1 VLGSKVYTALHYH
14 SKKYP
19 TTEENSRH
27 NEKHIDRY
35 QSKPPAILLVEHR
48 NLPDGDPLPLRLRDD
63 DGDALDV
70 SRSVER
76 LLETSVPEVTQVM
89 RVRAHGFAVP

>member
-1 VLGSKVYTALHYH
+1 MLGSKVYTVLHYH

-19 TTEENSRH
+19 TTEDKSRQ
-27 NEKHIDRY
+27 NEQHVDRY
-35 QSKPPAILLVEHR
+35 QSKPPAILLQEDR
-48 NLPDGDPLPLRLRDD
+48 NLPDGYPLPLRLRDD

-70 SRSVER
+70 SRSIER

-89 RVRAHGFAVP
+89 RVRAHGFAVL